1 MVPPIDT
8 RSDLGRMLSRYP
20 APPLPMQPQP
30 PTRRFVCSYR
40 KTGATCAS
48 AIARPRVLVRER
60 ALHAKGGQGSSSGGS
75 AFFSA
80 KAKSRSTGA
89 RPSSS
94 ATATP
99 RMVRPHPRPTC
110 AFCNTCQLCRADSQA
125 TCDLCRQCVL
135 CTPGCLTLHSVVCDQ
150 QC

>member
-1 MVPPIDT
+1 
-8 RSDLGRMLSRYP
+8 MLSKYP
-20 APPLPMQPQP
+20 APL
-30 PTRRFVCSYR
+30 
-40 KTGATCAS
+40 ADAAS
-48 AIARPRVLVRER
+48 APNSPIRLLLPENRCHLRERDCEARVLVRER
-60 ALHAKGGQGSSSGGS
+60 SLHAKGGQGSSSGGS
-75 AFFSA
+75 ALFSA

-99 RMVRPHPRPTC
+99 SMVRPHPRPTC

-135 CTPGCLTLHSVVCDQ
+135 CTPAN
-150 QC
+150 